1 MYIRSVV
8 GIFVVALCMTGC
20 GGGSSGGSSTGGSS
34 SSSGGGT
41 PVWQSVTVNVQDGD
55 LTRPYQAVKGER
67 FQYVLDS
74 ANAAVDVK
82 SISGCGLSNGSITH
96 NLLGQRQLAWVA
108 SENCS
113 LEISYDHRE
122 AKGSF
127 VDVVLEGYGS
137 ALGDWGVDLIYVEHG
152 TSLSIP
158 LGLKGGYQASGS
170 GCGGNVVDGKFV
182 ADTVVDDCTV
192 HLFVSPVDAGSAVT
206 IDVSYS
212 EPSPLRGRQQL
223 RVVGPNSFVL
233 DTGNLLGHVPV
244 VSGTCETGSL
254 FEHHGIPDG
263 IIRVFAPRDACQ
275 IHFDY
280 KPLSDASLVAYVEPS
295 DAFRSY
301 IATDYHGAGI
311 RAGDELYL
319 PPGGTGILKI
329 IPNPGFSLVD
339 VDGCKAD
346 NGDSPLDVRTAYF
359 GSENHK
365 VRDCA
370 VRVEHTPSEIVTTR
384 EVAISFEWDRP
395 DDISKGNV
403 SIARML
409 SAWNVIDFKSI
420 GVQHRAFPIQP
431 NVPKVRPCQGIVMI
445 DDTSFLLGPVT
456 SSDALCVVELRKY

>member
-1 MYIRSVV
+1 MYIRSVL
-8 GIFVVALCMTGC
+8 GSFVVAMCMTGC
-20 GGGSSGGSSTGGSS
+20 GGGSSGGSS
-34 SSSGGGT
+34 SSSGGGA
-41 PVWQSVTVNVQDGD
+41 PVGQSITVNVQDGD
-55 LTRPYQAVKGER
+55 LTWSYQAVKGER
-67 FQYVLDS
+67 FQYALDA

-82 SISGCGLSNGSITH
+82 SISGCGLSDGSITYD
-96 NLLGQRQLAWVA
+96 LLGQRQLAWVA

-113 LEISYDHRE
+113 LEINYDHSE

-137 ALGDWGVDLIYVEHG
+137 ALGDWGVDLVYVEHG
-152 TSLSIP
+152 MSLSIP
-158 LGLKGGYQASGS
+158 LGLKEGYQASGS

-182 ADTVVDDCTV
+182 TDTVVDDCTV

-212 EPSPLRGRQQL
+212 EPSPLRGREQL
-223 RVVGPNSFVL
+223 RVVGSNSFEL

-244 VSGTCETGSL
+244 VSGTCETDWL
-254 FEHHGIPDG
+254 FEHQGIPDG
-263 IIRVFAPRDACQ
+263 IIEVFAPRDGCQ

-280 KPLSDASLVAYVEPS
+280 KPVSDATLVAYVEPS

-311 RAGDELYL
+311 RAGHELYL

-359 GSENHK
+359 GSENHG

-370 VRVEHTPSEIVTTR
+370 VRVEHSPSEILTTR
-384 EVAISFEWDRP
+384 DVAISYEWDRP
-395 DDISKGNV
+395 DDMSKGNV
-403 SIARML
+403 LIPRML

-420 GVQHRAFPIQP
+420 GVQHGAFPIQP

-445 DDTSFLLGPVT
+445 DDTSFLLAPVT
-456 SSDALCVVELRKY
+456 SSDALCVIELRKY